1 MQKVKQRQ
9 AISSFQVKHNISD
22 LKGDN
27 TAGRRVQTELN
38 DIDENNL

>member
-9 AISSFQVKHNISD
+9 TISSFQVNSYISD

-38 DIDENNL
+38 DVDENNL